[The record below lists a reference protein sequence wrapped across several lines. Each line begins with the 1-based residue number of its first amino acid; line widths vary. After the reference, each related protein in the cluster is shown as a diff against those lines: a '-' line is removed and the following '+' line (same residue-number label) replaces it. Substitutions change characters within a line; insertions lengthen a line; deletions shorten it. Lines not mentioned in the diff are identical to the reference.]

1 MAFELGEVVMLRSG
15 GQLMTVVAIDEE
27 DIDCVWI
34 GGEGHFF
41 RETIPAAALVAV
53 KPDEEDLGEDLED
66 ESDDGDEA
74 DDEDE
79 SDEEDALEDET
90 PKPKRR
96 VA

>member
-41 RETIPAAALVAV
+41 RESIPAAALVAV
-53 KPDEEDLGEDLED
+53 RPDEEDLED
-66 ESDDGDEA
+66 ESDDEDEP

-79 SDEEDALEDET
+79 SDDDDEDET
-90 PKPKRR
+90 SKGNRK